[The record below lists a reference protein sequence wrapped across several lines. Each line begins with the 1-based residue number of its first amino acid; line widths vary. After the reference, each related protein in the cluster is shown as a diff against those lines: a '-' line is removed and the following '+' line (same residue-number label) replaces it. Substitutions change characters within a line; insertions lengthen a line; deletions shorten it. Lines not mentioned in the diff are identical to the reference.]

1 MKIAIAGSIGRDLIM
16 TFPGEF
22 TDSFVAGSLDKV
34 SLSFLVDTLDIR
46 RGGIGGNI
54 TFGMGVLGLN
64 PILIASV
71 GHDWADYDA
80 WLKRHGVNTDHVRIS
95 KTLYTASYMVTS
107 DRTLNQMA
115 SFFPGAMS
123 EAREIELGPIVEKV
137 GGLDLLMISPDDPE
151 AMLRHSQT
159 DRSLGIDIAAD
170 PSQQL
175 ARLEGEDIKNLITGA
190 KYLFLNEYE
199 LALTLQKTG
208 WSDQELF
215 DQVKIRVITLGEN
228 GVRIEEHGKETIVV
242 GCAVERSKTDPTGIG
257 DAFRSGFLSGLSWG
271 FSHERCAQ
279 IGSMMATFCL
289 EAVGPQEYRFNE
301 GEFMTRFA
309 ESYGAQ
315 PAAEVATKIQ
325 PILIG

>member
-1 MKIAIAGSIGRDLIM
+1 MKIGVAGSIGRDLIM

-22 TDSFVAGSLDKV
+22 SDSFVEGSLNKV

-54 TFGMGVLGLN
+54 TFGMGVLGLS

-71 GHDWADYDA
+71 GHDWTDYGA

-95 KTLYTASYMVTS
+95 QLYTAIYMVTT
-107 DRTLNQMA
+107 DRSLNQMA

-137 GGLDLLMISPDDPE
+137 GGLDLLMISPDDPA
-151 AMLRHSQT
+151 AMLRHSET
-159 DRSLGIDIAAD
+159 ARALGIPIAAD

-208 WSDQELF
+208 WTDEELF
-215 DQVKIRVITLGEN
+215 NQVQIRVITLGEN
-228 GVRIEEHGKETIVV
+228 GVRIEEHGQETIHVP
-242 GCAVERSKTDPTGIG
+242 CAIERSKADPTGIG
-257 DAFRSGFLSGLSWG
+257 DAFRSGFLAGLSWG
-271 FSHERCAQ
+271 FSHQRCGE

-289 EAVGPQEYRFNE
+289 EAIGPQEYRFNE
-301 GEFMTRFA
+301 GEFLKRFT
-309 ESYGAQ
+309 ESFGEVA
-315 PAAEVATKIQ
+315 AAEVAAKLQ